1 MQGNQEP
8 SLRRDHPS
16 WKRMAEAIAL
26 MIEDV
31 GEEHAKDPS
40 KIVEAT
46 A

>member
-1 MQGNQEP
+1 
-8 SLRRDHPS
+8 
-16 WKRMAEAIAL
+16 MAEAIAL